1 MKIKRR
7 SCRRKEGVAVCNH
20 IFTWLTMLSVLEHQ
34 YGKRPEI
41 DPFISTGALMSTLM
55 SLTTPIGTPLFPL
68 ERITYDSLLQV
79 WLTTGNC

>member
-7 SCRRKEGVAVCNH
+7 SCRRKEGGAVCNH
-20 IFTWLTMLSVLEHQ
+20 IFIWLTMLSVLEHQ

-55 SLTTPIGTPLFPL
+55 SLTISIGTPLFPV
-68 ERITYDSLLQV
+68 EQIICNSLLQD